1 MHEDNKIENEDLI
14 INLTIDGTEYED
26 VEVKVTDPNKTIRGQ
41 INSIVSVFELP
52 TVDQC
57 GHPIQYLLGLII
69 EDGEKELEIF
79 EFKDEDGREQTLL
92 NYDIRTGDHLHLVS
106 VPLYACPIPSEMEA
120 EINEVPKDSFFED
133 EDFII
138 NLTIDGTEYKDVEV
152 KVTDLNRTIREQIER
167 IISVFDLPKIDCGGN
182 PIQYLLGQIIKDN
195 DEPEILEFDDADGHE
210 QTLINYNIIPGD
222 TLYLISVPLAAYACP
237 VPTEMEADIKR
248 RAGKCMILYACPI
261 PPDMQNYWD
270 ELYKDL

>member
-26 VEVKVTDPNKTIRGQ
+26 VKVTDP
-41 INSIVSVFELP
+41 
-52 TVDQC
+52 
-57 GHPIQYLLGLII
+57 
-69 EDGEKELEIF
+69 
-79 EFKDEDGREQTLL
+79 
-92 NYDIRTGDHLHLVS
+92 
-106 VPLYACPIPSEMEA
+106 
-120 EINEVPKDSFFED
+120 
-133 EDFII
+133 
-138 NLTIDGTEYKDVEV
+138 
-152 KVTDLNRTIREQIER
+152 NRTIREQIER

-210 QTLINYNIIPGD
+210 QTLIDYNIIPGD
-222 TLYLISVPLAAYACP
+222 TLYLISVPAYACP